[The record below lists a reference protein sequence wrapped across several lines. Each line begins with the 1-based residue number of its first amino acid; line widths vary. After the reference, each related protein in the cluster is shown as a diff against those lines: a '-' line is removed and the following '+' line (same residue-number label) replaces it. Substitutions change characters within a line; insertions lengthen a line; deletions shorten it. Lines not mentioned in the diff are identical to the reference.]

1 MQAGHVRGQGHVGQR
16 HWGPDSLGSHALPLV
31 VHLQQGQPGHLEG
44 GEGVLGSS
52 GQPWWRPSSWK
63 REGVRG
69 TRQGIHP
76 HLIEM
81 VVGGGGLQTG
91 KAELRDVKVL
101 QGLRPGSTEPRVYD
115 AVPIAAPQ
123 PPETS
128 ANASKC

>member
-1 MQAGHVRGQGHVGQR
+1 M
-16 HWGPDSLGSHALPLV
+16 
-31 VHLQQGQPGHLEG
+31 
-44 GEGVLGSS
+44 
-52 GQPWWRPSSWK
+52 

-69 TRQGIHP
+69 TTQGIHP

-81 VVGGGGLQTG
+81 VVGDGGLQTG